1 MARTI
6 LLVAT
11 ILWGLGGLAGLV
23 VAAVGS
29 STLLTLLP
37 PLEIDADALGGAI
50 TAVSG
55 SVLAIAAVHGVVLA
69 GVRRGHRLAITAG
82 TLLSSLLF
90 VGLLASAAAAA
101 TSLVRTPD
109 LVIPLAAAAS
119 AALLAAAAYAIVT
132 FALARELGGR
142 SAS

>member
-11 ILWGLGGLAGLV
+11 ILWSLGGLAGLV

-29 STLLTLLP
+29 RALLTLLP

-55 SVLAIAAVHGVVLA
+55 AVLAIAVIHGAVLA
-69 GVRRGHRLAITAG
+69 GVRRGHRLALTAG
-82 TLLSSLLF
+82 TLLSSLLL
-90 VGLLASAAAAA
+90 VVLLASAATAV

-109 LVIPLAAAAS
+109 LAIPLAAAAS
-119 AALLAAAAYAIVT
+119 AALLAAAGYAVVT
-132 FALARELGGR
+132 VALARELGGR
-142 SAS
+142 PAS